1 VRLPD
6 QQAIKKA
13 LERQRVTELRA
24 LYPPFPHGALE
35 DDEPPDFILRTD
47 AGVIGIEVTGLYTA
61 GGEVAR
67 ATEGAWAGLLD
78 GARKRYAA
86 AGLPPVQVIAYWNAR
101 APTTRRVTAA
111 LRNALATTVGR
122 MVSASSGGF
131 DTHIEYSGQ
140 RGVQLP
146 EGIERL
152 RVRRVHDAADG
163 FWSFGQGGVVPVWSP
178 DFLQGAIDRKDRLLD
193 SYRQKC
199 DRAWLILL
207 ADHSYASSWGEHS
220 DASRQHVYATRFERV
235 IVYRAMAAEV
245 TELRL
250 RAPASDRELP
260 SIPT

>member
-163 FWSFGQGGVVPVWSP
+163 FWSFGQGGVVPGVVARLP
-178 DFLQGAIDRKDRLLD
+178 TRRDRQEGPPARLLPPEVRPRVAN
-193 SYRQKC
+193 STCGPLLRVVVG
-199 DRAWLILL
+199 RAL
-207 ADHSYASSWGEHS
+207 G
-220 DASRQHVYATRFERV
+220 RV
-235 IVYRAMAAEV
+235 
-245 TELRL
+245 
-250 RAPASDRELP
+250 APARVRDAF
-260 SIPT
+260 